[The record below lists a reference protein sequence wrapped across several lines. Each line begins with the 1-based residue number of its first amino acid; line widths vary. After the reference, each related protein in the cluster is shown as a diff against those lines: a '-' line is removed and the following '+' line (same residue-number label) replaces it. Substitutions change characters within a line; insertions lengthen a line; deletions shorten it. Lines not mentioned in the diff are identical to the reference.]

1 VPADAPAAA
10 RGPAAANAVA
20 PAAALAAAP
29 SATPAAALEATPAAP
44 TTSAPT
50 PAAPANSMGLVT
62 DGVREP
68 CPQLDTC
75 PCDADDPTNSMGLV
89 TDGVREP
96 CPQLDPEFQRVA
108 ASPQQGTPPFG
119 GSAGRPRGRSPGLRR
134 ARIRPPAP
142 EVDGGIGSTATHVLD
157 YLRGLGD
164 VGVCRRSLMKLSR
177 SSLVLLANHLDGMS
191 AIDLAAGDGFYKQFS
206 KRTLAIRIFG
216 KLGLAEPLSEG
227 VFPLGNASS
236 T

>member
-1 VPADAPAAA
+1 
-10 RGPAAANAVA
+10 
-20 PAAALAAAP
+20 
-29 SATPAAALEATPAAP
+29 
-44 TTSAPT
+44 
-50 PAAPANSMGLVT
+50 MGLVT
-62 DGVREP
+62 D
-68 CPQLDTC
+68 C
-75 PCDADDPTNSMGLV
+75 
-89 TDGVREP
+89 VREP

-119 GSAGRPRGRSPGLRR
+119 GSAGRPRGRSPGFRR

-142 EVDGGIGSTATHVLD
+142 EVDGGIGSSATQVLD
-157 YLRGLGD
+157 SLRRLGD
-164 VGVCRRSLMKLSR
+164 VGACRRSLMKFSR

-191 AIDLAAGDGFYKQFS
+191 ANDLGAGDGFYKQFP

-216 KLGLAEPLSEG
+216 KLGLAEPRSEG